1 MTTTNETTVS
11 SKALLGLL
19 IAPIAVLLAML
30 TDQIGGFGLGFEN
43 ELYPLLIVAVG
54 AMLGRVPSLLAER
67 EVIPASSST
76 LSLGTILAGAA
87 LGFLL
92 VPAIGG
98 NALVG
103 LLFAVNIIGTHVL
116 LDSKRAEW
124 ATILAFSSIGL
135 LFGMVAA
142 ATTAS
147 TGLVTPEFSF
157 EGQTASTI
165 NEYREALGFVFF
177 SVWMMFSV
185 LGALVAVLARG
196 VLSEP
201 GTGWFEHL
209 SEFDGPWDR
218 SSLPLQVALLVWVIS
233 HALTLVQFHRVE
245 MFDRLALTGVEGY
258 QGHFSVWAAV
268 LTGIV
273 ALAVAS
279 MVAERWFTRAMTL
292 ASMWGL
298 YLVSS
303 AYEMG
308 MWGDVESESSMAP
321 IVWFGVTFFIGLAIY
336 SISTNKTWGGWSNR
350 SEDAPS
356 GARSFWSAHW
366 SQVLV
371 ASAFIM
377 AFVIRSQWYV
387 VPAMNGYGTGGWDL
401 TGGSDPWYMKR
412 VVDYIMMQNAHLV
425 FDADRFYPIGG
436 INPRPP
442 LFVWSIALLAM
453 ILEPFLATP
462 EDAVWWAM
470 VSIPAI
476 FGALIVFPVAAI
488 ARDHVSKP
496 AAVVAAW
503 LIAMMPGHISRSTW
517 ANADHDAFVM
527 FFMALGFMWFL
538 RAMAAGGDERLTR
551 STDARPYSVLSAF
564 GDVAKHR
571 RFAVI
576 NAALAGVAF
585 GVVALGWKGFVV
597 APSIL
602 FVGYVYIVATNMFR
616 NKDSTTL
623 NMLMLTMLCTTL
635 LLAMPFYAYPGM
647 DLVFSGTGLQ
657 PLLFVLGFT
666 TAIAYVTTGF
676 RDKPWL
682 LVLGSLTGAAI
693 VFVVVIWLLQF
704 FEQSNAFN
712 VLFTGAG
719 YFTKTKIFGTV
730 AEANAPDRGMLFASF
745 GPIVFILALSMGIIA
760 LWRGTRQRRH
770 EHIFMATWVLLAIF
784 MSWTAA
790 RFIFNATPAL
800 AVLGAWG
807 AVGLWGW
814 SGTKEMSRK
823 MRRLGVRTPS
833 DRIAA
838 TRKTVWRTPQ
848 FSAIMLVLIMLGGQ
862 HMTYGLD
869 AGIPGSSPAEDDID
883 ETLFNIVPDILRWDV
898 AGFSFLNP
906 TGYEDG
912 GMRYLGSFGSSFNQQ
927 GWNDAYAWLAE
938 QDADDAYS
946 EKPAFVSW
954 WDYGFQALTSG
965 DHPSVSD
972 NFQSGIPATGNMLL
986 ARGEADLAAMWF
998 WQLAEADR
1006 MYASDR
1012 GYTTVFTPAF
1022 DAILQDHLTDAQYN
1036 ALIDINDGTD
1046 FTDVTRLIEGE
1057 ERDLSLPVEVL
1068 DASFFVVQTNRD
1080 TVMTQGHKLNDDGTS
1095 SSDDRWRLWKDG
1107 EVLACAE
1114 SLASS
1119 CDGTDFLS
1127 QEDANRTFNNNV
1139 RLTTDTT
1146 FEVTHYVFGDYW
1158 YTADLAEEFN
1168 SVSTHIHRSNARLAM
1183 TVQLLV
1189 QGLTETNMME
1199 LYTSVIGLEGQY
1211 TVQDYEGAPGQTVDR
1226 DHEIRYFAVDN
1237 RLYPRAGR
1245 YTADAQYNGG
1255 QPMGIFAAPTIL
1267 SGQDPTTFLTE
1278 VYETQRGAFSDE
1290 MTREEVDEAIRQ
1302 DVLNQ
1307 QAGAEIDPVQIIDVR
1322 ADHTA
1327 EFFDTMVARAY
1338 VGYGASTLGV
1348 ASAGSNPQPAQ
1359 HFGQSGSP
1367 GTFMSQ
1373 ALPLPGAMMNHFVL
1387 ANYNDDTTVENS
1399 YGQANSM
1406 VKILKFYP
1414 GAEMTGQVTFADD
1427 GQPLENVRLLIERDA
1442 FSGESGE
1449 DLDEDTYWIPIGS
1462 VDTDAEG
1469 RYSFL
1474 APAGHIRVSAFIGE
1488 YEPTAAR
1495 NAIQDGSFTENLGDI
1510 LAEYN
1515 DDRTVNDITAIL
1527 GEVANM
1533 TWVGES
1539 HVNVSADEANRE
1551 VSFDHTAD
1559 VSVASSGVSGVV
1571 TWIGDDSFAGE
1582 PLVDT
1587 TFILRDIWSYTENH
1601 TVITNN
1607 GSFTTDETR
1616 ILQGTG
1622 EVTFTENG
1630 TFESDGVAV
1639 ARGFTGTY
1647 TRQLTGDRIHT
1658 ANGTWTGRGIID
1670 GWVSEADLVN
1680 ATDCLD
1686 NNARTPDNAT
1696 VCTMTGAENATKY
1709 LFEGTVEASG
1719 RVETLSPTVVVRDV
1733 VGQTFE
1739 GAGVFEGIGT
1749 LNGTGLFVG
1758 QGDFSGPMVQPG
1770 SFYKTGLLPGV
1781 YNMVA
1786 VLPNGRN
1793 VLLPDPVEVGVEA
1806 SYDLAMT
1813 MPGAVFADVL
1823 EDMDGNVL
1831 ADTVIEMVD
1840 TGLGLDAAVTIV
1852 TDENGSFSQGP
1863 IPSGE
1868 YYYRVDVDNDGWYE
1882 INATFSVQDE
1892 PQNITLAYPVPPMT
1906 DVTIQ
1911 LEAPFGNDG
1920 QPTLDVAN
1928 RTVTLTNDAPELDP
1942 YVVVSD
1948 ENGVVY
1954 AEVPIGMY
1962 TVSDDGDADQLLL
1975 ARLEVGVDDFTTT
1988 MTYAAST
1995 WLNGTVSAPMAGVD
2009 YDAWLESERE
2019 TEAVTQLEVTA
2030 TGADGLTFT
2039 AITGSANTDSEG
2051 QFSMRVPTDA
2061 TYSLTMYSISTSYG
2075 HGSLVNVTDGMDAL
2089 DIIIEPT
2096 ELITGTLWHIDNSTS
2111 WNDQIPGWMPVEM
2124 TAVSA
2129 DGVVWQATSNEN
2141 GGFLYHLPVG
2151 VYDISIV
2158 DDETYN
2164 ATSDDDVVVSRN
2176 PEQVLEPASLYL
2188 NPGGHTLMFNVFQD
2202 VAGDGNVSN
2211 GSMVM
2216 PAFAIVPS
2224 TEHGERI
2231 NVTADMYAAN
2241 GTLSVDIPIGTYILE
2256 FEAQTADSANASD
2269 YALVPSSVLSAIV
2282 VGIPEP
2288 GDAIDVALVDE
2299 WRVNGSITDANGSV
2313 LRPQGDSVLLVSSDG
2328 EDYRS
2333 LDVDENGTF
2342 ADYVP
2347 SGDWIAVIGA
2357 YEGDLG
2363 TELLRQTVQVSE
2375 NSARLN
2381 LALATVVAADVQL
2394 HLREALSERNLS
2406 GFRMTLVSADGLGNV
2421 SLDLT
2426 DDDGLVTEPMM
2437 PGTWSVHLERQGVQ
2451 DRWTI
2456 DTSATPFTI
2465 STGESLNVTD
2475 LMAAHEV
2482 EIGGRLY
2489 WDLDDDNTP
2498 DADEGVSGVL
2508 MNITSLDG
2516 TTFVSNVTS
2525 DDDGVWQL
2533 YVPVRTSYVVEG
2545 SKEGFADIA
2554 YDLDGNGSYVVNDS
2568 AMSEDL
2574 QVSVGLVDVSGAV
2587 TDDVDATRLD
2597 GATVVLQPSSGLARD
2612 AVTVTNTAFDGT
2624 TLTWSAEVE
2633 PGAWIVVVQQANLG
2647 ENDGAVAI
2655 DLLDASVGS
2664 GGHLNQSMTIG
2675 GFIDLQTSWTGID
2688 LLEYHL
2694 GSASD
2699 GASMITETPTV
2710 TVELDG
2716 DVSWDVSLDTNG
2728 AISLLVPSGRVSFA
2742 ADMVTVQHA
2751 LSLNMSYEGSTVTNV
2766 AADRQELTLTLDR
2779 RADRDL
2785 VVEVGT
2791 VDADTVESFTND
2803 ESGVDIQAMQDGAYE
2818 HTAVEFTVDVTY
2830 DGTEFEDVYTATGNA
2845 GNAPDAADWSVE
2857 FWNESGETW
2866 QSSIEV
2872 RLGIGEDASTDDV
2885 PMEATLKVRVNLPDQ
2900 NTSLSLQNGHSV
2912 NVLLMTETGEFTE
2925 RSVTVRVPI
2934 VRGFDVEA
2942 VDDRVGIGSGDVQ
2955 TLTTLLTNTGNGDA
2969 TYTFEVVQNYD
2980 ATMWEVTPAT
2990 STITVA
2996 AGDSRSQ
3003 AFNVRSDESFQTGEL
3018 EITVGVSEVG
3028 GSSDS
3033 LTLAV
3038 EYAQISL
3045 SVNQSLAVQR
3055 SDNTAEQDSTVI
3067 VIPVT
3072 NSGERDAIDSVIVY
3086 ARQQDADLD
3095 YQQVTI
3101 SVPAGETVDAA
3112 FDVGKMTNGNKRFE
3126 FYIEVTGDDEE
3137 YATIAA
3143 DTEGTG
3149 DEPVDFQIRFN
3160 IETTTNNN
3168 GMGQTVLAVIVVA
3181 IVGLV
3186 VWGGL
3191 SMSRSGSRRF

>member
-1 MTTTNETTVS
+1 MNTTNETTVS

-19 IAPIAVLLAML
+19 LAPISVLLAML

-43 ELYPLLIVAVG
+43 ELYPLLIVAAG

-67 EVIPASSST
+67 EVLSASTST
-76 LSLGTILAGAA
+76 LSLGTIVAGAA
-87 LGFLL
+87 LGL
-92 VPAIGG
+92 VAIPAAGG
-98 NALVG
+98 SALVG
-103 LLFAVNIIGTHVL
+103 LLFALNLIGAHVL
-116 LDSKRAEW
+116 MTSERTEW
-124 ATILAFSSIGL
+124 ATILVFSSIGL
-135 LFGMVAA
+135 LFGLVAA
-142 ATTAS
+142 ATAGS
-147 TGLVTPEFSF
+147 SGLVTVDYTF
-157 EGQTASTI
+157 EGQTAPTL

-177 SVWMMFSV
+177 NVWIMFTV

-201 GTGWFEHL
+201 GSGWFEHL
-209 SEFDGPWDR
+209 SDFDGPWDR
-218 SSLPLQVALLVWVIS
+218 SSLPLQIGLLTWFAA
-233 HALTLVQFHRVE
+233 HALAMAQFHRVE
-245 MFDRLALTGVEGY
+245 LHDRLALTGVEGY
-258 QGHFSVWAAV
+258 HGHFSVWAAV
-268 LTGIV
+268 LTGLV

-292 ASMWGL
+292 ASMWVL
-298 YLVSS
+298 YLVSA

-308 MWGDVESESSMAP
+308 MWSNDSFEGSWGAV
-321 IVWFGVTFFIGLAIY
+321 IWFGITFFIGLAIY
-336 SISTNKTWGGWSNR
+336 SIATHKSWGGWSNR

-356 GARSFWSAHW
+356 GARKFWSAHW
-366 SQVLV
+366 SQVLI
-371 ASAFIM
+371 ASAFLM
-377 AFVIRSQWYV
+377 AFIVRAQWYV
-387 VPAMNGYGTGGWDL
+387 IPAMNGYGTGDWDL

-412 VVDYIMMQNAHLV
+412 VVDYILVQNAHLV
-425 FDADRFYPIGG
+425 FDADRFYPLGG

-453 ILEPFLATP
+453 ILEPFLTTP

-476 FGALIVFPVAAI
+476 FGALTVFPVAAI
-488 ARDHVSKP
+488 ARDHVNKP
-496 AAVVAAW
+496 ASVVAAW

-538 RAMAAGGDERLTR
+538 RAMAKGGDERLTR
-551 STDARPYSVLSAF
+551 STDARPYTVLRAF
-564 GDVAKHR
+564 GDVATHR
-571 RFAVI
+571 RYAVA

-623 NMLMLTMLCTTL
+623 SMLMLTMLGTTL
-635 LLAMPFYAYPGM
+635 LLSMPFYAYPGM

-666 TAIAYVTTGF
+666 LAIAYVTTGF

-682 LVLGSLTGAAI
+682 LVLGSLTAAAAI
-693 VFVVVIWLLQF
+693 FVAVIWALQF

-730 AEANAPDRGMLFASF
+730 AEANAPDRGLLFASF

-770 EHIFMATWVLLAIF
+770 EHIFMATWILLAIF

-790 RFIFNATPAL
+790 RFIFNATPAM

-814 SGTKEMSRK
+814 SGTKDMTRK
-823 MRRLGVRTPS
+823 MRRQGMRTPA
-833 DRIAA
+833 DRITA
-838 TRKTVWRTPQ
+838 TRKAIWRTPQ
-848 FSAIMLVLIMLGGQ
+848 FSAIMLVLVMLGGQ

-869 AGIPGSSPAEDDID
+869 AGIPGTSPAEDDID
-883 ETLFNIVPDILRWDV
+883 ETLYNVIPDILRWDQL
-898 AGFSFLNP
+898 AGFSVLNP
-906 TGYEDG
+906 TNYEDG

-927 GWNDAYAWLAE
+927 GWNDAYAWLAA
-938 QDADDAYS
+938 QDTDESYS

-998 WQLAEADR
+998 WQLAEGDR
-1006 MYASDR
+1006 MYAADR
-1012 GYTTVFTPAF
+1012 GSDSTFTPSF
-1022 DAILQDHLTDAQYN
+1022 DAVLRAHLSDAQYD
-1036 ALIDINDGTD
+1036 AFMDINDGTE
-1046 FTDVTRLIEGE
+1046 FTDVTQTVDGQDKE
-1057 ERDLSLPVEVL
+1057 LSLPVDVL
-1068 DASFFVVQTNRD
+1068 DASFHVVQTNRD
-1080 TVMTQGHKLNDDGTS
+1080 TVMTTGYKLNDDGTS
-1095 SSDDRWRLWKDG
+1095 STDERWRLWKDG
-1107 EVLACAE
+1107 AILACAE

-1119 CDGTDFLS
+1119 CDGSDFIS

-1139 RLTTDTT
+1139 RLTTDTQ
-1146 FEVTHYVFGDYW
+1146 FEVTHYVFGAYW

-1183 TVQLLV
+1183 TVQLLTN
-1189 QGLTETNMME
+1189 GLEEAEMMN
-1199 LYTSVIGLEGQY
+1199 LYTDVIGLDKAY
-1211 TVQDYEGAPGQTVDR
+1211 SVQDYDGAPGEMVDR
-1226 DHEIRYFAVDN
+1226 NHEIRYFAVDN

-1245 YTADAQYNGG
+1245 YTADAQYNSG

-1278 VYETQRGAFSDE
+1278 VYETQRGAFTDE

-1307 QAGAEIDPVQIIDVR
+1307 QAGAEIDPVQIMDVR

-1327 EFFDTMVARAY
+1327 QFFDTMVARAY

-1348 ASAGSNPQPAQ
+1348 DSDGSNPQPAQ

-1367 GTFMSQ
+1367 GTFLSQ
-1373 ALPLPGAMMNHFVL
+1373 ALPLPGAMMNHFVI
-1387 ANYNDDTTVENS
+1387 ANYNDDTTEANS

-1449 DLDEDTYWIPIGS
+1449 DLDPDTYWIPIGT
-1462 VDTDAEG
+1462 VDTDEEG

-1488 YEPTAAR
+1488 YEPTSAR

-1515 DDRTVNDITAIL
+1515 EDRTVNDITAVL
-1527 GEVANM
+1527 GKVANM

-1539 HVNVSADEANRE
+1539 HLNVSGDEANRV
-1551 VSFDHTAD
+1551 VSLDRTAD
-1559 VSVASSGVSGVV
+1559 VAVASSGVSGVV
-1571 TWIGDDSFAGE
+1571 TWIGDESFAGE

-1587 TFILRDIWSYTENH
+1587 TFILRDIWSYTDNH
-1601 TVITNN
+1601 TVVTNN

-1658 ANGTWTGRGIID
+1658 ANGTWTGRGIVD
-1670 GWVSEADLVN
+1670 GWVSETDLVN
-1680 ATDCLD
+1680 ATDCV
-1686 NNARTPDNAT
+1686 NNNTATPANSS
-1696 VCTMTGAENATKY
+1696 VCMLTGAENASKY

-1749 LNGTGLFVG
+1749 LNGTGLFTG
-1758 QGDFSGPMVQPG
+1758 QGEFSGTMVQPG
-1770 SFYKTGLLPGV
+1770 SFYKTGLIPGV
-1781 YNMVA
+1781 YNMIA
-1786 VLPNGRN
+1786 VLPNGRE
-1793 VLLPDPVEVGVEA
+1793 VLLPDPVQVGVEA
-1806 SYDLAMT
+1806 SYDIDMT

-1823 EDMDGNVL
+1823 EDMEGNML
-1831 ADTVIEMVD
+1831 AGTTIELVDTV
-1840 TGLGLDAAVTIV
+1840 LGLDEAIAIV

-1868 YYYRVDVDNDGWYE
+1868 YYYRVDVDSDGWYE
-1882 INATFSVQDE
+1882 INETFSVQDQPE
-1892 PQNITLAYPVPPMT
+1892 NITLAYPVPPMT
-1906 DVTIQ
+1906 DLTIQ

-1920 QPTLDVAN
+1920 QPTVDVVG
-1928 RTVTLTNDAPELDP
+1928 RTVTLTNDAPELEP
-1942 YVVVSD
+1942 YIVVSD

-1954 AEVPIGMY
+1954 AEVPMGVY
-1962 TVSDDGDADQLLL
+1962 TVSDDADEDHLLL
-1975 ARLEVGVDDFTTT
+1975 ARLEVTEEDLSAT

-1995 WLNGTVSAPMAGVD
+1995 WLNGSVAAPLLLED
-2009 YDAWLESERE
+2009 YEAWLNDIGRE
-2019 TEAVTQLEVTA
+2019 TEPTPGLEVVA
-2030 TGADGLTFT
+2030 TGLDDLTFT
-2039 AITGSANTDSEG
+2039 STTNDTGHFA
-2051 QFSMRVPTDA
+2051 MRVPIGNS
-2061 TYSLTMYSISTSYG
+2061 YSLTMVNIMIDYG
-2075 HGSLVNVTDGMDAL
+2075 NGSLVTVTEGMDDL
-2089 DIIIEPT
+2089 NIVLEPT
-2096 ELITGTLWHIDNSTS
+2096 ELITGTLFHIDNSTT
-2111 WNDQIPGWMPVEM
+2111 WNSQIPGWMPVELSA
-2124 TAVSA
+2124 TGA
-2129 DGVVWQATSNEN
+2129 DGVVWQASSNQD
-2141 GGFLYHLPVG
+2141 GGFLFNLPAG
-2151 VYDISIV
+2151 SYDVSV
-2158 DDETYN
+2158 VEDVMYN
-2164 ATSDDDVVVSRN
+2164 ATSDDDVVVVRN
-2176 PEQVLEPASLYL
+2176 PVAVREPASLYL
-2188 NPGGHTLMFNVFQD
+2188 NPGGHAMTFHVFQD

-2216 PAFAIVPS
+2216 PTFALVPT
-2224 TEHGERI
+2224 TEHGELL

-2241 GTLSVDIPIGTYILE
+2241 GSLTVDMPIGSYVIE
-2256 FEAQTADSANASD
+2256 FADQDASSDNASD
-2269 YALVPSSVLSAIV
+2269 YALVPASPLAAIV
-2282 VGIPEP
+2282 IGIPEP
-2288 GDAIDVALVDE
+2288 IEAIDVALVDE
-2299 WRVNGSITDANGSV
+2299 WRMTGSVDDANGSS
-2313 LRPQGDSVLLVSSDG
+2313 LQPQGESLLLVSPDG
-2328 EDYRS
+2328 ADYRN
-2333 LDVDENGTF
+2333 LAVDVNGSF

-2347 SGDWIAVIGA
+2347 SGDWIAIVGA
-2357 YEGDLG
+2357 FDGENG
-2363 TELLRQTVQVSE
+2363 TEILRHAVAVDE

-2381 LALATVVAADVQL
+2381 LSLTTVHAADVNL
-2394 HLREALSERNLS
+2394 HLREAISDKNLS

-2426 DDDGLVTEPMM
+2426 DNDGHVSEPMM
-2437 PGTWSVHLERQGVQ
+2437 PGSWSVHMEREDVQ
-2451 DRWTI
+2451 DRWTL
-2456 DTSATPFTI
+2456 DTSSSPFAATSGDT
-2465 STGESLNVTD
+2465 TNVTNLYAD
-2475 LMAAHEV
+2475 HEV

-2489 WDLDDDNTP
+2489 WDLDADDTP
-2498 DADEGVSGVL
+2498 DANEGVAGVL
-2508 MNITSLDG
+2508 VNVTSLDG
-2516 TTFVSNVTS
+2516 TTFVANVTS
-2525 DDDGVWQL
+2525 DDNGVWQL
-2533 YVPVRTSYVVEG
+2533 FVPVRASYLVEG
-2545 SKEGFADIA
+2545 SKEGFANLA
-2554 YDLDGNGSYVVNDS
+2554 YDLDGNGSYIVNDS

-2574 QVSVGLVDVSGAV
+2574 EVSVGLVAVSGTV

-2597 GATVVLQPSSGLARD
+2597 GASVVLQPASGLARD
-2612 AVTVTNTAFDGT
+2612 AVNVTNTAFDGT
-2624 TLTWSAEVE
+2624 TLTWDAQVE

-2647 ENDGAVAI
+2647 ENDGAVAVNV
-2655 DLLDASVGS
+2655 LDASVGS
-2664 GGHLNQSMTIG
+2664 GGHLNQTMAIG

-2688 LLEYHL
+2688 LEPYHL
-2694 GSASD
+2694 GSASA
-2699 GASMITETPTV
+2699 GASMISEGPTV
-2710 TVELDG
+2710 TVDLG
-2716 DVSWDVSLDTNG
+2716 DDVAWDVTVDADGS
-2728 AISLLVPSGRVSFA
+2728 ISLLVPSGRVSFA
-2742 ADMVTVQHA
+2742 ADMTTVQHA
-2751 LSLNMSYEGSTVTNV
+2751 LALNMSYEGSTVTNV

-2785 VVEVGT
+2785 VVEIGT
-2791 VDADTVESFTND
+2791 VDADTVESHTD
-2803 ESGVDIQAMQDGAYE
+2803 GASGVDIQAKPDGAYE
-2818 HTAVEFTVDVTY
+2818 HTSVEFTVDVTY
-2830 DGTEFEDVYTATGNA
+2830 DGTEFEDVYTASGNA

-2857 FWNESGETW
+2857 FWNATSETW
-2866 QSSIEV
+2866 QSTLEV

-2885 PMEATLKVRVNLPDQ
+2885 DMTATLQVRVNLPDQ

-2912 NVLLMTETGEFTE
+2912 GVTLVAETGEFTE
-2925 RSVTVRVPI
+2925 RTLTIRVPVI
-2934 VRGFDVEA
+2934 RGFDLA
-2942 VDDRVGIGSGDVQ
+2942 TDDARVGIGSADVQ
-2955 TLTTLLTNTGNGDA
+2955 ALTTTLTNTGNGDS
-2969 TYTFEVVQNYD
+2969 TYTFEIVENYD
-2980 ATMWEVTPAT
+2980 ATLWEITPAS

-2996 AGDSRSQ
+2996 AGDTRTQ
-3003 AFNVRSDESFQTGEL
+3003 VFNVRSDETFDSGKLDVTISVAEL
-3018 EITVGVSEVG
+3018 D

-3033 LTLAV
+3033 LTMTV
-3038 EYAQISL
+3038 VYAEISL
-3045 SVNQSLAVQR
+3045 SVNQSLAVQE
-3055 SDNTAEQDSTVI
+3055 SDNTAEQDSTII

-3072 NSGERDAIDSVIVY
+3072 NSGERDAVNSVIVY
-3086 ARQQDADLD
+3086 ARQQGVDAEYD
-3095 YQQVTI
+3095 QVSLT
-3101 SVPAGETVDAA
+3101 VPAGETVNAE
-3112 FDVGKMTNGNKRFE
+3112 FEVGKMTNGNKRFE
-3126 FYIEVTGDDEE
+3126 FYLEVTGDDQDF
-3137 YATIAA
+3137 AVIAE
-3143 DTEGTG
+3143 DTRGTG

-3160 IETTTNNN
+3160 IESTTTDNS
-3168 GMGQTVLAVIVVA
+3168 GIGQTVLALLVIG

-3191 SMSRSGSRRF
+3191 NLSRSGSRRF

>member
-1 MTTTNETTVS
+1 MNTTNETTVS

-19 IAPIAVLLAML
+19 LAPIAVLLAML

-43 ELYPLLIVAVG
+43 DLYPLLIVAAG

-67 EVIPASSST
+67 EVIPASTST
-76 LSLGTILAGAA
+76 LSLGTIVAGAA
-87 LGFLL
+87 LGL
-92 VPAIGG
+92 VALPAAGVG
-98 NALVG
+98 ALVG
-103 LLFAVNIIGTHVL
+103 LLFAVNLVGAHVL
-116 LDSKRAEW
+116 MTSERAEW
-124 ATILAFSSIGL
+124 ATVLVFSSVGL
-135 LFGMVAA
+135 LLGLIAA
-142 ATTAS
+142 ATTGS
-147 TGLVTPEFSF
+147 SGLVTTEYTF
-157 EGQTASTI
+157 EGQTAPTL

-177 SVWMMFSV
+177 NVWIMFTV

-201 GTGWFEHL
+201 GEGWFGHL
-209 SEFDGPWDR
+209 SDFDGPWDR
-218 SSLPLQVALLVWVIS
+218 NSLPLQLGLLTWVAA
-233 HALTLVQFHRVE
+233 HALALVQFHRVE
-245 MFDRLALTGVEGY
+245 LHDRLALSGVEGY
-258 QGHFSVWAAV
+258 HGHFSVWAAV

-279 MVAERWFTRAMTL
+279 MVAERWLTRAMTL
-292 ASMWGL
+292 ASMWVL
-298 YLVSS
+298 YLVS
-303 AYEMG
+303 AAFEMG
-308 MWGDVESESSMAP
+308 MWTNDNFDGSWGAV
-321 IVWFGVTFFIGLAIY
+321 VWFGTTFFIGVAIY
-336 SISTNKTWGGWSNR
+336 SIATHKSWGGWSNR
-350 SEDAPS
+350 SDDAPS
-356 GARSFWSAHW
+356 GARTFWSAHW
-366 SQVLV
+366 SQVMI
-371 ASAFIM
+371 AAAFLM
-377 AFVIRSQWYV
+377 AFVIRSQWYII
-387 VPAMNGYGTGGWDL
+387 PAMNGYGTGDWDL

-412 VVDYIMMQNAHLV
+412 VVDYIMVQNAHLV
-425 FDADRFYPIGG
+425 FDADRFYPLGG

-453 ILEPFLATP
+453 ILEPFLTTP

-476 FGALIVFPVAAI
+476 FGALTVFPVAAI

-551 STDARPYSVLSAF
+551 STDARPYSVLRAF
-564 GDVAKHR
+564 GDVATHR
-571 RFAVI
+571 RFAVA

-623 NMLMLTMLCTTL
+623 NMLMLTMLGTTL
-635 LLAMPFYAYPGM
+635 LLSMPFYAYPGM

-666 TAIAYVTTGF
+666 VAIAYVTTGF

-682 LVLGSLTGAAI
+682 LVLGSLTGAAV
-693 VFVVVIWLLQF
+693 VFVAVIWLLQF

-730 AEANAPDRGMLFASF
+730 AEANAPDRGLLFASF

-770 EHIFMATWVLLAIF
+770 EHIFMATWILLAIF

-790 RFIFNATPAL
+790 RFIFNATPAM

-823 MRRLGVRTPS
+823 MRRHGVRTPA

-838 TRKTVWRTPQ
+838 TRKAVWRTPQ
-848 FSAIMLVLIMLGGQ
+848 FSAIMLVMIMLGGQ

-883 ETLFNIVPDILRWDV
+883 ETLYNVIPDILRWDQL
-898 AGFSFLNP
+898 AGFSVLNP
-906 TGYEDG
+906 TNYEDG

-927 GWNDAYAWLAE
+927 GWNDAYAWLAA
-938 QDADDAYS
+938 QDSNDSYS

-998 WQLAEADR
+998 WQLAEGDR
-1006 MYASDR
+1006 MYAADR
-1012 GYTTVFTPAF
+1012 GYETIFTPSF
-1022 DAILQDHLTDAQYN
+1022 DAVLKAHLSDAQYD
-1036 ALIDINDGTD
+1036 ALLDINDGTEL
-1046 FTDVTRLIEGE
+1046 TEATRVIDGE
-1057 ERDLSLPVEVL
+1057 EKEISLPVEVL
-1068 DASFFVVQTNRD
+1068 DASFRVIQTNRD
-1080 TVMTQGHKLNDDGTS
+1080 TVMTQGYKLNDDGTT
-1095 SSDDRWRLWKDG
+1095 SSDERWRLWKDG
-1107 EVLACAE
+1107 AILACVE
-1114 SLASS
+1114 SLASG
-1119 CDGTDFLS
+1119 CDGSDFTS
-1127 QEDANRTFNNNV
+1127 QEDANRSFNNNV
-1139 RLTTDTT
+1139 RLTTDTQ
-1146 FEVTHYVFGDYW
+1146 FEVTHYVFGAYW

-1189 QGLTETNMME
+1189 NGLEEAEVMD
-1199 LYTSVIGLEGQY
+1199 LYTGVIGLEKAY
-1211 TVQDYEGAPGQTVDR
+1211 TVQDYNGAPGETVDR

-1245 YTADAQYNGG
+1245 YTADAQYNSG

-1307 QAGAEIDPVQIIDVR
+1307 QAGAEIDPVQIVDVR

-1327 EFFDTMVARAY
+1327 QFFDTMVARTY

-1348 ASAGSNPQPAQ
+1348 DSDGVNPQPAQ

-1367 GTFMSQ
+1367 GTFLSQ

-1387 ANYNDDTTVENS
+1387 ANYNDDITEANS

-1449 DLDEDTYWIPIGS
+1449 DLDADTYWIPIGF
-1462 VDTDAEG
+1462 VDTDDEG

-1488 YEPTAAR
+1488 YEPTGAR
-1495 NAIQDGSFTENLGDI
+1495 NSIQDGSFTENLGDI
-1510 LAEYN
+1510 LTEYN
-1515 DDRTVNDITAIL
+1515 DDRTVNEITAVL
-1527 GEVANM
+1527 GQVANM

-1539 HVNVSADEANRE
+1539 HLNVSGDEANR
-1551 VSFDHTAD
+1551 VVALDRAAD

-1571 TWIGDDSFAGE
+1571 TWIGDESFAGE

-1587 TFILRDIWSYTENH
+1587 TFILRDIWSYTDNH
-1601 TVITNN
+1601 TVVTNN
-1607 GSFTTDETR
+1607 GSFTSDETR

-1630 TFESDGVAV
+1630 TFQSDGVAV

-1670 GWVSEADLVN
+1670 GWVSEADLAN
-1680 ATDCLD
+1680 ASDCLD
-1686 NNARTPDNAT
+1686 NNTATPANAS
-1696 VCTMTGAENATKY
+1696 VCMLTGPENATKY

-1739 GAGVFEGIGT
+1739 GAGVFEGTGT
-1749 LNGTGLFVG
+1749 LNGTGLFTG

-1770 SFYKTGLLPGV
+1770 SFYKTGLMPGV
-1781 YNMVA
+1781 YNMIG
-1786 VLPNGRN
+1786 VLPNGRE
-1793 VLLPDPVEVGVEA
+1793 VLLPDPVRVGVEA

-1823 EDMDGNVL
+1823 EDMDGNMLPDTTIELV
-1831 ADTVIEMVD
+1831 DTV
-1840 TGLGLDAAVTIV
+1840 LGLDHAVTIV

-1868 YYYRVDVDNDGWYE
+1868 YFYRVDVDNDGWYE
-1882 INATFSVQDE
+1882 INETFTVQDE
-1892 PQNITLAYPVPPMT
+1892 PVNITLAYPLPPMT
-1906 DVTIQ
+1906 DLTVQ

-1920 QPTLDVAN
+1920 QPTVDVVG
-1928 RTVTLTNDAPELDP
+1928 RTVTFINDAPELDP

-1954 AEVPIGMY
+1954 VELPMGAY
-1962 TVSDDGDADQLLL
+1962 TVSDDADEDHLLL
-1975 ARLEVGVDDFTTT
+1975 ARIEVGEEDISTT

-1995 WLNGTVSAPMAGVD
+1995 WLNGTVASPLLLEN
-2009 YDAWLESERE
+2009 YEAWLNDTGRESEP
-2019 TEAVTQLEVTA
+2019 VTQLEVVA
-2030 TGADGLTFT
+2030 TGLDDLTFSAT
-2039 AITGSANTDSEG
+2039 TNDTGH
-2051 QFSMRVPTDA
+2051 FSMRVPIGN
-2061 TYSLTMYSISTSYG
+2061 TYSVTMVKNTIDYG
-2075 HGSLVNVTDGMDAL
+2075 NGSLVTVTEGMEDL
-2089 DIIIEPT
+2089 SIVLEPT
-2096 ELITGTLWHIDNSTS
+2096 EMISGTLFHIDNSTT
-2111 WNDQIPGWMPVEM
+2111 WNSEIPGWMPVEM
-2124 TAVSA
+2124 TAMSS
-2129 DGVVWQATSNEN
+2129 DGVVWQASSNQD
-2141 GGFLYHLPVG
+2141 GGFLFNLPAG
-2151 VYDISIV
+2151 IYDISV
-2158 DDETYN
+2158 VEDEMYN
-2164 ATSDDDVVVSRN
+2164 ATSDDDVLVVRN
-2176 PEQVLEPASLYL
+2176 PVEMPEPASLYL
-2188 NPGGHTLMFNVFQD
+2188 NPGGHAMTFQVFQD

-2211 GSMVM
+2211 GSMVT
-2216 PAFAIVPS
+2216 PAFALVP
-2224 TEHGERI
+2224 TTVHGERL
-2231 NVTADMYAAN
+2231 NVTSDMYAAN
-2241 GTLSVDIPIGTYILE
+2241 GSLTVEMPIGSYVIE
-2256 FEAQTADSANASD
+2256 FADQDASSENASD
-2269 YALVPSSVLSAIV
+2269 YALVPVSPLAAIV
-2282 VGIPEP
+2282 IGIPEP
-2288 GDAIDVALVDE
+2288 IEAIDVALVDD
-2299 WRVNGSITDANGSV
+2299 WRMTGSLVDANGTA
-2313 LRPQGDSVLLVSSDG
+2313 LQPQGDSVLLVSSDG
-2328 EDYRS
+2328 TDYRNVA
-2333 LDVDENGTF
+2333 VDQNGTF

-2347 SGDWIAVIGA
+2347 SGDWIAVVGA
-2357 YEGDLG
+2357 FDGEDG
-2363 TELLRQTVQVSE
+2363 TEILRHALAVNE
-2375 NSARLN
+2375 NSARID
-2381 LALATVVAADVQL
+2381 LALATVDAADVHL
-2394 HLREALSERNLS
+2394 HLREALSEKNLS

-2426 DDDGLVTEPMM
+2426 DDEGHVSEPMM
-2437 PGTWSVHLERQGVQ
+2437 PGTWSVHMEREDAQ
-2451 DRWTI
+2451 DRWTL
-2456 DTSATPFTI
+2456 DTSSSPFTA
-2465 STGESLNVTD
+2465 SSGASVNVTD
-2475 LMAAHEV
+2475 LFADHEV

-2489 WDLDDDNTP
+2489 WDLDADDSP
-2498 DADEGVSGVL
+2498 DADEGVAGVVV
-2508 MNITSLDG
+2508 NVTSLDG
-2516 TTFVSNVTS
+2516 TTFAANVTS
-2525 DDDGVWQL
+2525 NDDGVWEL
-2533 YVPVRTSYVVEG
+2533 FVPVRTSYIVEG
-2545 SKEGFADIA
+2545 SKEGFANMA

-2574 QVSVGLVDVSGAV
+2574 EVSVGLVDVSGAI

-2597 GATVVLQPSSGLARD
+2597 GASVVLHPASGLARD
-2612 AVTVTNTAFDGT
+2612 SITVTSTSFDGT
-2624 TLTWSAEVE
+2624 TLTWDAQVE
-2633 PGAWIVVVQQANLG
+2633 PGAWVVVVQQANLG

-2664 GGHLNQSMTIG
+2664 GGHINQTMAIG
-2675 GFIDLQTSWTGID
+2675 GFIDLQTAWTGID
-2688 LLEYHL
+2688 LVQYHL

-2699 GASMITETPTV
+2699 GASMISEGPTV
-2710 TVELDG
+2710 TVDLDE
-2716 DVSWDVSLDTNG
+2716 DISWDVTLDADG
-2728 AISLLVPSGRVSFA
+2728 GLSLLVPSGRVSFA

-2751 LSLNMSYEGSTVTNV
+2751 LALNMSYEGSTFTNV

-2785 VVEVGT
+2785 IVEVGT
-2791 VDADTVESFTND
+2791 VDDLTVDSFTND
-2803 ESGVDIQAMQDGAYE
+2803 ESGVDILAKQDGEYE
-2818 HTAVEFTVDVTY
+2818 HTSVEFTVDVTY
-2830 DGTEFEDVYTATGNA
+2830 DGTEFEEVYTASGNA

-2857 FWNESGETW
+2857 FWNSTSEVW
-2866 QSSIEV
+2866 QPTLEL
-2872 RLGIGEDASTDDV
+2872 RLGIGENASTDDV
-2885 PMEATLKVRVNLPDQ
+2885 PMTATLNVRVNLPDQ
-2900 NTSLSLQNGHSV
+2900 NTSLALQNGHSV
-2912 NVLLMTETGEFTE
+2912 NVLLAAETGEFTE
-2925 RSVTVRVPI
+2925 RSVTVRVPVI
-2934 VRGFDVEA
+2934 RGFELEA
-2942 VDDRVGIGSGDVQ
+2942 DDAQVGIGSGDAQ
-2955 TLTTLLTNTGNGDA
+2955 TLTTTITNTGNGDA
-2969 TYTFEVVQNYD
+2969 TYTFEVVENYEP
-2980 ATMWEVTPAT
+2980 TLWQITPAT

-2996 AGDSRSQ
+2996 AGDTRAQ
-3003 AFNVRSDESFQTGEL
+3003 AFTVRSDVTFDSGKL
-3018 EITVGVSEVG
+3018 DITVGVSELD

-3033 LTLAV
+3033 LLMTV
-3038 EYAQISL
+3038 VYAEISL

-3055 SDNTAEQDSTVI
+3055 SDNTAEQAVTTL

-3072 NSGERDAIDSVIVY
+3072 NSGERDAINSVIVY
-3086 ARQQDADLD
+3086 ARQQGVDEV
-3095 YQQVTI
+3095 YQQVTL
-3101 SVPAGETVDAA
+3101 SVPAGETVDAE
-3112 FDVGKMTNGNKRFE
+3112 FDVGTMTNGNKRFE
-3126 FYIEVTGDDEE
+3126 FYLEVTGDDSDF
-3137 YATIAA
+3137 AVIAE
-3143 DTEGTG
+3143 DTRGTG

-3160 IETTTNNN
+3160 IETNTDNN
-3168 GMGQTVLAVIVVA
+3168 GFGQTVLAGLVIA

-3186 VWGGL
+3186 IWGGL
-3191 SMSRSGSRRF
+3191 NLSRSGSRRF